1 MVRIYTPD
9 CMLKVGQTKQFFE
22 VASCLKN
29 GKKVGRIMK
38 LILFEDDVPIGSK
51 LDVNVL
57 SQDPVG
63 RFKVRSLLFT

>member
-1 MVRIYTPD
+1 MVRIYTPA
-9 CMLKVGQTKQFFE
+9 CMLKVGQTKQSFE
-22 VASCLKN
+22 VASRLKN

-51 LDVNVL
+51 LDVNLL

-63 RFKVRSLLFT
+63 RFKVRSLLST